1 MTKYYKQ
8 LYEAN
13 KINNWKLFQKTLPKL
28 TEEKIRTL
36 SRPITKK

>member
-13 KINNWKLFQKTLPKL
+13 KIINCKLFQKTLPKL
-28 TEEKIRTL
+28 TEDKSGI
-36 SRPITKK
+36 